1 MCFYNNLGMVTVEI
15 SSRQVKE
22 YYKLLGAKVPGHVE
36 TEQFRKDIL

>member
-1 MCFYNNLGMVTVEI
+1 MCFYNNSGMVTVEI